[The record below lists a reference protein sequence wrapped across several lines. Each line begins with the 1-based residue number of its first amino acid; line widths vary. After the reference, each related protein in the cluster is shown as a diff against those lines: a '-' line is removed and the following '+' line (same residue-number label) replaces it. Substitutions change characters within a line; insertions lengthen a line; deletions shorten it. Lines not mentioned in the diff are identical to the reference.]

1 MKATIVTAAAVVV
14 LVTGCGTT
22 STTAGDEP
30 STAPPSSPSLSGSVS
45 GSVSASAAAQP
56 TEEDLALARALEAL
70 SNDPGPETLAQVPFA
85 PEVALGLARRL
96 EPPRARD
103 QLAARAGWSIDAA
116 QFRGY
121 VGPFNALEHLDGAR
135 VDVEV
140 GPQPHCAGPPVP
152 APPGLE
158 SLHRV
163 VLQPAAGTIDSCLD
177 WFSVDL
183 FVDDGTVVAV
193 TLDLWEP

>member
-14 LVTGCGTT
+14 LVAGCGTT
-22 STTAGDEP
+22 TTTAGDEP
-30 STAPPSSPSLSGSVS
+30 STAPPSSPAP
-45 GSVSASAAAQP
+45 SASASASASAVAQP
-56 TEEDLALARALEAL
+56 TDEDLALARALEAL

-121 VGPFNALEHLDGAR
+121 VGPFNALEHLTGAR
-135 VDVEV
+135 VDVTV

-158 SLHRV
+158 RLHRV